1 MSNSLL
7 VDFTQLSPNNSGKR
21 KQPISRITPH
31 CYVGQV
37 TVERMGRG
45 FSNPEKKAAPNYGIG
60 FDGRVG
66 LFVDEA
72 NRSWCSSSESN
83 DQQSVTIEIA
93 SAETAPFMMNMV
105 AYQKLIKLCVD
116 ICRRNGKS
124 ELIWIP
130 AKTTA
135 LDYRPAGNEMI
146 LTIHEWFADKDCP
159 GLWLKS
165 RLTELADTVTASL
178 RDNIYRV
185 QIGAFRNKQY
195 AFDCLE
201 KAKKA
206 GFADAYITI
215 K

>member
-1 MSNSLL
+1 MSNSPL
-7 VDFTQLSPNNSGKR
+7 VNYTQLSPNNSGKR
-21 KQPISRITPH
+21 KKSICRITPH

-60 FDGRVG
+60 LDGRVG
-66 LFVDEA
+66 LYVDED
-72 NRSWCSSSESN
+72 NRSWCSSSENN

-93 SAETAPFMMNMV
+93 SAETAPFMMNMI
-105 AYQKLIKLCVD
+105 AYQKLIDLCVD
-116 ICRRNGKS
+116 ICKRNGKNK
-124 ELIWIP
+124 LMWIP

-135 LDYRPAGNEMI
+135 LDYIPADNEML
-146 LTIHEWFADKDCP
+146 LTIHEWFANKDCP

-165 RLTELADTVTASL
+165 RLGELAETVTARL
-178 RDNIYRV
+178 TDVIYRV
-185 QIGAFRNKQY
+185 QIGAFRNKGY

-206 GFADAYITI
+206 GFSDAYITT